1 MAFEPR
7 DQNLW
12 GSEQRCRGRR
22 NRNQDYVVV
31 YIGVYLEYNCHDS
44 FRKFPGD
51 IPGGPVGKN
60 PPSIAGDAG
69 SICGQGGKIPHAA
82 GQLSLSTATT
92 EPVPSKRAP
101 VPQQKPSAARILK
114 R

>member
-1 MAFEPR
+1 MYSG
-7 DQNLW
+7 LL
-12 GSEQRCRGRR
+12 
-22 NRNQDYVVV
+22 VKLL
-31 YIGVYLEYNCHDS
+31 LEENYKKK
-44 FRKFPGD
+44 FRLRKGKKEKGIACDF
-51 IPGGPVGKN
+51 PGGPVIKN
-60 PPSIAGDAG
+60 LPSSAGDVG
-69 SICGQGGKIPHAA
+69 SITGQRTKIPHAA